1 MKPVNFAEI
10 GLCGCQRQASCTGFE
25 IIELVEG
32 ETIDV
37 PHHLSHS
44 LLYVQHGAVSITPSV
59 GSPVCIEEGEMAL
72 ITTEYEVSFKAE
84 AASKMIAMPAAP
96 ASIVSEGCPKIGLPA
111 GMEERLKVYKANNA
125 VALCYNSIEDYLR
138 SGLCCGELQRI
149 KKKEL
154 FILLHASLSLQE
166 VEAISGTPDRKG
178 YDFIAKVQEHIQEAT
193 TVTEVAD
200 SVGLER
206 AYFQKMF
213 RKYFHTTPYKW
224 MQGLRAKRAI
234 KMLEETGTPIKA
246 IADELGFSSISHFN
260 SFCKKNF
267 GHTARKIREKRS
279 DYNGI
284 AAISPQQTHL
294 L

>member
-1 MKPVNFAEI
+1 M
-10 GLCGCQRQASCTGFE
+10 
-25 IIELVEG
+25 
-32 ETIDV
+32 
-37 PHHLSHS
+37 
-44 LLYVQHGAVSITPSV
+44 
-59 GSPVCIEEGEMAL
+59 
-72 ITTEYEVSFKAE
+72 
-84 AASKMIAMPAAP
+84 
-96 ASIVSEGCPKIGLPA
+96 
-111 GMEERLKVYKANNA
+111 
-125 VALCYNSIEDYLR
+125 
-138 SGLCCGELQRI
+138 
-149 KKKEL
+149 
-154 FILLHASLSLQE
+154 LHASLSLQE